1 MRFAICSAAHRLGD
15 AVGTLRALLR
25 IRLPPWMS
33 GEEACAVSNRHSRRS
48 NLWVG
53 RGRLN
58 HSGAYRE
65 RLRLVAKRLHTS
77 HNETFWPMCWIR
89 FCEQGAF
96 HGGSWSSNPVGCG
109 CRESIPQSPGGIGA
123 CGAPC
128 RHEARRQSGDGHH
141 DECRPE
147 RQRIARAD
155 IVQEISK

>member
-77 HNETFWPMCWIR
+77 TTRLAHVLDSFLQQR
-89 FCEQGAF
+89 AF
-96 HGGSWSSNPVGCG
+96 HGGSWSSNPVGSG
-109 CRESIPQSPGGIGA
+109 CRKSIPQSPGGIGA

-128 RHEARRQSGDGHH
+128 RHEARCQSGDGHH

-155 IVQEISK
+155 VVQEISK